1 MDNQVDVTDSKVSNI
16 EVLNMIKLKP
26 IAHPGG
32 KFAEGP
38 GVTGSMFVDES
49 DMKLYVH
56 NGTTFTA
63 FTELSQ

>member
-1 MDNQVDVTDSKVSNI
+1 MVNQVDVTDSKVSNI

-38 GVTGSMFVDES
+38 GVTGSMFVNAADNL
-49 DMKLYVH
+49 LYIH
-56 NGTTFTA
+56 NGTTFTVA
-63 FTELSQ
+63 HAAS